1 VDDVIIASNDPAA
14 VSVLT
19 RLLNSQFC
27 LKDLG
32 TAKFFLG
39 LEIARNSTGISVS
52 QRKYTL
58 DILADNGLLVAKPAT
73 FPMEANL
80 KLSKDSGTPLTDP
93 TQYRRLIGH
102 LIYLTITRP
111 DITYPIQVLS
121 QYMASHRQPLLW
133 FYMYVCI
140 NQFPAY

>member
-1 VDDVIIASNDPAA
+1 VDDVIIASNDPAV

-19 RLLNSQFC
+19 QLLNSKFR

-39 LEIARNSTGISVS
+39 LEITQNSTGISVS
-52 QRKYTL
+52 QSKYTL
-58 DILADNGLLVAKPAT
+58 NILADNGLLAAKPIT

-80 KLSKDSGTPLTDP
+80 KLSKDTETLLTDP

-102 LIYLTITRP
+102 LI
-111 DITYPIQVLS
+111 
-121 QYMASHRQPLLW
+121 
-133 FYMYVCI
+133 
-140 NQFPAY
+140 